1 MVETKTPFDE
11 KEMDYQVTASDAP
24 IVEADVLT
32 AVQESSASP
41 FPLEGND
48 TPSTTPSAS
57 DSKKDTMI
65 ASGVTGAVLGFFF
78 GGPIGSALFGF
89 TAAYVAQKSGAPG
102 DAARALGDVGLH
114 VRAKALEVDEK
125 HKIVD
130 TTTKTATEIWEKA
143 KKFDGETQVLETS
156 RGFVVDSWM
165 SFVKFVK
172 DRQLLEKGVDT
183 AGKGYEFVADKVSRT
198 K

>member
-11 KEMDYQVTASDAP
+11 KEMNYQETTTTDAP
-24 IVEADVLT
+24 IVQADVL
-32 AVQESSASP
+32 SSV
-41 FPLEGND
+41 G
-48 TPSTTPSAS
+48 PSAVEKVAIPGTIPSGS
-57 DSKKDTMI
+57 DSKDKMI
-65 ASGVTGAVLGFFF
+65 ASGVTGAVVGFFF
-78 GGPIGSALFGF
+78 GGPIGSAIFGF
-89 TAAYVAQKSGAPG
+89 TAAYVAQKQGATG

-114 VRAKALEVDEK
+114 VRAKAIEVDEK

-130 TTTKTATEIWEKA
+130 TTTKTATEIWETA

-156 RGFVVDSWM
+156 RGFVVDSWL

-183 AGKGYEFVADKVSRT
+183 AGKGYEFVAKKVSRPE
-198 K
+198 

>member
-1 MVETKTPFDE
+1 MVETKTSFDE
-11 KEMDYQVTASDAP
+11 KEINNQATADTP

-32 AVQESSASP
+32 AAVNGSSAEEDNS
-41 FPLEGND
+41 
-48 TPSTTPSAS
+48 STTPSS
-57 DSKKDTMI
+57 SDDSKKDKMI
-65 ASGVTGAVLGFFF
+65 ASGVTGAVLGFFL
-78 GGPIGSALFGF
+78 GGPIGSALVGF

-102 DAARALGDVGLH
+102 DAARALGEVGLQ

-130 TTTKTATEIWEKA
+130 TTTKTATEIWETA
-143 KKFDGETQVLETS
+143 KKLDGETQVLEKS

-183 AGKGYEFVADKVSRT
+183 AGKGYEFVADKVSSRT

>member
-11 KEMDYQVTASDAP
+11 KEMDYQEATAVDAP
-24 IVEADVLT
+24 IVEGDVVVA
-32 AVQESSASP
+32 AVKESSA
-41 FPLEGND
+41 EED
-48 TPSTTPSAS
+48 TPTSTTPSSS
-57 DSKKDTMI
+57 DSKDKMI
-65 ASGVTGAVLGFFF
+65 ASGVTGAVLGFLF

-130 TTTKTATEIWEKA
+130 TTSKTATEIWETA
-143 KKFDGETQVLETS
+143 KKLDGETQVLEKS